1 MERYSKTSSSKW
13 QSKYSEEFK
22 RFVCN
27 DFLTGTLTKRE
38 IENKYNIGHTRLT
51 YWLKEIGFDYSKP
64 SIVSLPRMK
73 EQTNKLSG
81 NEDQESLSQLKR
93 ELQEARLL
101 AEAYRKMIEI
111 AEQEFKIK
119 IVKKSNTK

>member
-1 MERYSKTSSSKW
+1 M
-13 QSKYSEEFK
+13 
-22 RFVCN
+22 
-27 DFLTGTLTKRE
+27 TKRE

-51 YWLKEIGFDYSKP
+51 YWLKEIGFDYSTP
-64 SIVSLPRMK
+64 SIVSLPSMK
-73 EQTNKLSG
+73 KQTNKLSDR
-81 NEDQESLSQLKR
+81 EEQESLSQLKR

-101 AEAYRKMIEI
+101 AEAYRRMIEI